1 MEMHRNGGKELV
13 LDNVCEDYFETEA
26 SSGFYDSPEIVIQ
39 TTKM

>member
-1 MEMHRNGGKELV
+1 MHRNGGKELV
-13 LDNVCEDYFETEA
+13 LDNVCEDYFEA